1 MIFLWQRL
9 KTAARLL
16 LKSKKLNDTEMSTAF
31 FDKSKE
37 IANEFLQSIVF
48 LDDEAFQNGSS
59 RHAFDAFE
67 VSKAFADEKKVCG
80 IYNPTTKL
88 DIDSFTEIAKKSDV
102 VILDWLIKIPEVE
115 TQDNNADEDEE
126 DPRGKY
132 TMPIINK
139 LISRQGLKLIIIYTG
154 EDILDEITTAI
165 FEDVKAIFPNKDVC
179 EISSDNIKV
188 LVRHKSNDIEEDKN
202 KFKSR
207 PHLLDKIITYKDLPN
222 CVLSEFAKMTEGLLS
237 NFALLSLTTIR
248 NNSHKILG
256 LFSKELDA
264 AYLGHKVVL
273 PVQSD
278 SEDLLVKL
286 FGDTIVDL
294 LLYNEIN
301 KDSDINLTNWLS
313 EKIVETDIS
322 ITNKKGNTLNPT
334 VQYKRN
340 IALVKDLIFSNE
352 KSIEKRFENQYK
364 TLVKD
369 KDQRKDYL
377 EYLLRNTTLLF
388 EIENEKRLEIDKKF
402 AVLTHHKSLFMPH
415 NIVPKLTLGTII
427 KSSTNPTN
435 YYICIQQ
442 RCDSVRIR
450 KDEERKFLFLPLSVS
465 TDNSFHIITP
475 DGTKLKLEKKSY
487 SVKTIKFKCENNDGE
502 IKGITQND
510 KFIFKENYD
519 DGDTFEWILDLKDLH
534 SQRIVTSYVSLL
546 SRVGLDES
554 EWLRMAGN

>member
-1 MIFLWQRL
+1 
-9 KTAARLL
+9 
-16 LKSKKLNDTEMSTAF
+16 MSTAF

-37 IANEFLQSIVF
+37 IANDFLQSIVF
-48 LDDEAFQNGSS
+48 LDDKAFQNDSS
-59 RHAFDAFE
+59 QHAFDAFE

-80 IYNPTTKL
+80 IYNPTTKS

-102 VILDWLIKIPEVE
+102 VILDWLIKIPEAE
-115 TQDNNADEDEE
+115 AQDNNADEDEE

-132 TMPIINK
+132 TIPIINE
-139 LISRQGLKLIIIYTG
+139 LINRQGLKLIIIYTG
-154 EDILDEITTAI
+154 EDILDEITTAV
-165 FEDVKAIFPNKDVC
+165 FEEVKTILPNKGEC

-188 LVRHKSNDIEEDKN
+188 LVRHKSNDIEKDKN

-222 CVLSEFAKMTEGLLS
+222 CVLTEFTKMTEGLLS
-237 NFALLSLTTIR
+237 NFALLSLSTIR

-273 PVQSD
+273 PVQND
-278 SEDLLVKL
+278 SEDLLVRL

-301 KDSDINLTNWLS
+301 KNSDENLINWLS
-313 EKIVETDIS
+313 ENITETDIS

-340 IALVKDLIFSNE
+340 IALVKDLISSAE
-352 KSIEKRFENQYK
+352 KTVEKRFEKQFK
-364 TLVKD
+364 TLVTD
-369 KDQRKDYL
+369 KNQREDYL
-377 EYLLRNTTLLF
+377 EYLLQNATILF
-388 EIENEKRLEIDKKF
+388 ENDNNKRLEIDKKF
-402 AVLTHHKSLFMPH
+402 AVLTHHKSLFIPH

-427 KSSTNPTN
+427 RSAANQDN
-435 YYICIQQ
+435 YFICIQQ
-442 RCDSVRIR
+442 RCDSVRIK

-487 SVKTIKFKCENNDGE
+487 SVKTIKFKCENNEGE
-502 IKGITQND
+502 IKGIAQND
-510 KFIFKENYD
+510 KFIFREIYNEE
-519 DGDTFEWILDLKDLH
+519 FEWVLDLKDLH
-534 SQRIVTSYVSLL
+534 SQRIVTNYVSLL